1 MDNGLAIAIVS
12 LVVSCLCGVGVY
24 TARETCSKKPI
35 AEMELYDGL
44 PTIPEEELV

>member
-12 LVVSCLCGVGVY
+12 LVMSCLCGICVY
-24 TARETCSKKPI
+24 TARKTYSKKPVE
-35 AEMELYDGL
+35 EMLIYDAL